1 MEILTPDFSIDDFF
15 NKLSCSEKKL
25 LMLDYDGTLA
35 PFVVDRNKAFPYP
48 EAKEVLIKLIEHTD
62 TRVVIVTGRAIK
74 DIVPLLNLNF
84 PLEIW
89 GSHGRERLQK
99 DGTVK
104 AEELTPE
111 QSKSLEKGKEVIKR
125 LGLEDKSEFKPASVT
140 IHWRGMDESEA
151 GTLEGTIREEWSSIE
166 KAPDFEIHKF
176 DGGIELKVVGK
187 TKGDAVKTLIE
198 EMGSETVSAYLG
210 DDLTD
215 EDAFSVHKTG
225 VNVLVRDVLRDTH
238 ADVCITPP
246 DEMVSF
252 LNKWLHVAG
261 C

>member
-1 MEILTPDFSIDDFF
+1 MEILTPNFSVDDFF
-15 NKLSCSEKKL
+15 EKLSCAENKL

-35 PFVVDRNKAFPYP
+35 PFVVDRDKAFPYP
-48 EAKEVLIKLIEHTD
+48 EAKELLIKIIEHTD

-74 DIVPLLNLNF
+74 DIEPLLNLDF
-84 PLEIW
+84 TLEIW

-104 AEELTPE
+104 AEELTLE
-111 QSKSLEKGKEVIKR
+111 QSRSLEKGKEVIKR

-140 IHWRGMDESEA
+140 IHWRGMDDSESVK
-151 GTLEGTIREEWSSIE
+151 IEEKVRVEWNSIAE
-166 KAPDFEIHKF
+166 APDFEIHQF

-215 EDAFSVHKTG
+215 EDAFAVNKNG
-225 VNVLVRDVLRDTH
+225 INVLVKDVLKETF
-238 ADVCITPP
+238 ADVRITPP
-246 DEMVSF
+246 DEMISF
-252 LNKWLHVAG
+252 LNRWLRIAG